1 MADEPLYKKFVTKY
15 NGVEVYPNRVI
26 ISTGAFAKTEQTI
39 LIKSITG
46 VDLQGPAKFL
56 HITTQG
62 GKVYKETFMA
72 GKIAEE
78 VYKVIMPML

>member
-1 MADEPLYKKFVTKY
+1 MADEPLYKKYVTKHQ
-15 NGVEVYPNRVI
+15 GIEVWTNRVI
-26 ISTGAFAKTEQTI
+26 ISTGTFARTEQTI

-46 VDLQGPAKFL
+46 VDLKGPAKFL

-72 GKIAEE
+72 GRIAEE
-78 VYKVIMPML
+78 VYRVIMGLL